1 MLTIKHF
8 PKTSEKVLN
17 LLYSQLKVI
26 SDICVQEK
34 ISYWLI
40 GGSLLG
46 QVRHGKIIPWDDDI
60 DVGVRIQDKETIFTS
75 LVKAAK
81 ENNMIVWKTIHGLK
95 LFSQI
100 EKNVGTDIFFYR
112 KETQNLQKC
121 GQDLQKCFQKEN
133 SKWSLDSEE
142 SRKTWCNDYFY
153 EEEIE
158 NLLLMSFGSLEN
170 IYIPSNPLR
179 YLFTLYGPHC
189 LQLAKLDF
197 DHLHNKRHHLAGILV
212 PLNNPCGVIIE

>member
-26 SDICVQEK
+26 SDVCVQEK

-60 DVGVRIQDKETIFTS
+60 DIGVKIQDS
-75 LVKAAK
+75 
-81 ENNMIVWKTIHGLK
+81 ENLFACLKKVVQENEMEVWKTTHGLK
-95 LFSQI
+95 LFSQT

-112 KETQNLQKC
+112 KEN
-121 GQDLQKCFQKEN
+121 N
-133 SKWSLDSEE
+133 KWVLNSEE
-142 SRKTWCNDYFY
+142 SRKTWFNDYFY

-158 NLLLMSFGSLEN
+158 NLLLVSFGSLEN
-170 IYIPSNPLR
+170 IYIPFNPLR

-189 LQLAKLDF
+189 LELAKLDF
-197 DHLHNKRHHLAGILV
+197 DHLHNKRHQLAGILV
-212 PLNNPCGVIIE
+212 RLNNPCRVTIE